1 MLLLP
6 DLRRSERIEQLR
18 LFYALWPDKATR
30 DALANL
36 QLSIRGR
43 IILPQNLH
51 ITLAFLGDQPVWL
64 LPTLRTILEGLN
76 FPRID
81 LKIDRI
87 GFFARSRIAWAG
99 MNTVPPELA
108 KLHTDLRKELGN
120 NRIQH
125 DERERF
131 TPHITLARKAVRTE
145 SVSFAPISWQAD
157 HVALV
162 HSPMSGAGSLYRVLA
177 SRRLTQ

>member
-99 MNTVPPELA
+99 MG
-108 KLHTDLRKELGN
+108 K
-120 NRIQH
+120 Q
-125 DERERF
+125 
-131 TPHITLARKAVRTE
+131 PHSAR
-145 SVSFAPISWQAD
+145 
-157 HVALV
+157 
-162 HSPMSGAGSLYRVLA
+162 
-177 SRRLTQ
+177 

>member
-6 DLRRSERIEQLR
+6 HLRSSEKIEQLR

-36 QLSIRGR
+36 QFSLRGR

-51 ITLAFLGDQPVWL
+51 ITLAFLGNQPAWL
-64 LPTLRTILEGLN
+64 LPTLRTILERLN

-99 MNTVPPELA
+99 MNAVPPELSE
-108 KLHTDLRKELGN
+108 LHAALRKELEK

-131 TPHITLARKAVRTE
+131 TPHITLARKAIRTE
-145 SVSFAPISWQAD
+145 TVSFAPISWHAD

-162 HSPMSGAGSLYRVLA
+162 NSPMSGAGSLYRVLA
-177 SRRLTQ
+177 SRGVMQ